1 MMQKKFEGSRVLK
14 NVTAQKNGITFL
26 SVTPPYSSESLEAS
40 VNTLQTVRKM
50 LVKMP
55 KDLKRA
61 LTPDQLEPTLT
72 RQVEAG
78 YAQNFKAVLGS
89 VKQASP

>member
-1 MMQKKFEGSRVLK
+1 
-14 NVTAQKNGITFL
+14 
-26 SVTPPYSSESLEAS
+26 
-40 VNTLQTVRKM
+40 M

-89 VKQASP
+89 VKQAFP